1 MVYTIMETQS
11 PLINSLLDYLD
22 EPPVLGSEPN
32 MTTLLRQGQAAQE
45 WLLTHYL
52 PAWLEIIGGLV
63 DCDYPLGRA
72 HRVQLRALA
81 RLAERLDANSLDSEQ
96 IMMLNSV
103 ESLIKGTLRIMNKTP
118 SERDMQ
124 WGLWARDVPMS
135 IAYAFSETTFLNPL
149 ICEGIAPCCMFA
161 AFLVSM
167 VVTDSG
173 VAEEI
178 EERMFG
184 EKPRVLVELMRTIP
198 DSPEA

>member
-1 MVYTIMETQS
+1 METHS
-11 PLINSLLDYLD
+11 PIINSLLDYLD
-22 EPPVLGSEPN
+22 EPPVLGSDPN

-52 PAWLEIIGGLV
+52 ASWLELVGGIV
-63 DCDYPLGRA
+63 DCDYPLARPF
-72 HRVQLRALA
+72 RVQLRALA
-81 RLAERLDANSLDSEQ
+81 RLAEHLDAGHSDSEQ
-96 IMMLNSV
+96 IMHLTSV
-103 ESLIKGTLRIMNKTP
+103 EAMLKSTLRSMNGSP

-135 IAYAFSETTFLNPL
+135 IAYAFSETTFLNPM

-167 VVTDSG
+167 VVTDDG

-184 EKPRVLVELMRTIP
+184 EKPRVLVDLMRSIP